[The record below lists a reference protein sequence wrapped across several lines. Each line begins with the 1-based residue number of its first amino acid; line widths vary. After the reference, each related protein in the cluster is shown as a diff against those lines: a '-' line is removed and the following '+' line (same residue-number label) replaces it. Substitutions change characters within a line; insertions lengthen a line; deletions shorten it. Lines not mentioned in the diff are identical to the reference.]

1 MRKSS
6 FWAAYA
12 LLLVLQ
18 LLLSNYFLFT
28 PYIMLSILPVMVLC
42 IPTRVGTLGA
52 MFIAAATGL
61 IVDLLA
67 ESVLGLNAIALIP
80 VAYTRNSIIR
90 LIFGEELFAR
100 KEDFSV
106 HRGGFAKVALAVFL
120 AQLLF
125 LLVYVWVDAAGTRP
139 FWFLAARL
147 GASLGAGFLLSLLT
161 LDVLAPDPRK

>member
-1 MRKSS
+1 MRKSG

-42 IPTRVGTLGA
+42 IPIRVGTVGA
-52 MFIAAATGL
+52 MLIAAASGFV
-61 IVDLLA
+61 IDLLA
-67 ESVLGLNAIALIP
+67 EGVLGLNVISLIP
-80 VAYTRNSIIR
+80 VAYARNSIIR
-90 LIFGEELFAR
+90 LIFGGELFAR
-100 KEDFSV
+100 QEDFSV
-106 HRGGFAKVALAVFL
+106 RRSGFAKVSLAVLL
-120 AQLLF
+120 AQMLF

-139 FWFLAARL
+139 LWFLAARF

-161 LDVLAPDPRK
+161 LEVLAPDPRK